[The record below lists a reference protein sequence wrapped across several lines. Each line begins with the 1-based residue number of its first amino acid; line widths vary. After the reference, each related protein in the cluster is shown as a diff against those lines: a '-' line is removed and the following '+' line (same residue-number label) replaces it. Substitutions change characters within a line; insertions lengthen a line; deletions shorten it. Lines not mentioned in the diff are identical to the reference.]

1 MEAQWKPKKHVDD
14 VDQDDGVRLG
24 RHGRRE
30 DARVCQGDARAHG
43 VSALCEDGRSSVAL
57 PSASRR
63 RWARTRCPGRRD
75 HKTAHTGGDDSSSVI
90 LGIARS
96 QGCSGSSGARA
107 QFPTALPKFMALY
120 CETRLGRG
128 NEFSGGSGHS
138 QVLASR
144 ARQECRASAAE
155 CRVAGEPVRSTTAR
169 TRVTRPGPV
178 TPRRKGKLRPVSPP
192 TALAQ

>member
-63 RWARTRCPGRRD
+63 RWVRTRCPGRRD
-75 HKTAHTGGDDSSSVI
+75 YKTAHTGGDASSSVI

-107 QFPTALPKFMALY
+107 QFPTALPKFMASYLRG
-120 CETRLGRG
+120 EAVVLTGSRVGQATRKSWRVARVRNVVPQLQSA
-128 NEFSGGSGHS
+128 ESP
-138 QVLASR
+138 ASR
-144 ARQECRASAAE
+144 CD
-155 CRVAGEPVRSTTAR
+155 
-169 TRVTRPGPV
+169 RPLLERG
-178 TPRRKGKLRPVSPP
+178 
-192 TALAQ
+192 

>member
-14 VDQDDGVRLG
+14 VLQDDGVRLG

-63 RWARTRCPGRRD
+63 RWARTRCRGRRD
-75 HKTAHTGGDDSSSVI
+75 HKTAHTGEGVFSSVI
-90 LGIARS
+90 SGIARAE
-96 QGCSGSSGARA
+96 GRSGSSGARA

-120 CETRLGRG
+120 CEARLGRG
-128 NEFSGGSGHS
+128 NESPGRSGHL
-138 QVLASR
+138 QVLAR
-144 ARQECRASAAE
+144 CARQECLASAAE

-178 TPRRKGKLRPVSPP
+178 TP
-192 TALAQ
+192 